1 MLGLWRIMGI
11 PKFHN
16 PSLILAL
23 IPPESSTLTAP
34 NQDPRFLR
42 NKNTSQAAGQ
52 DMTISHFQETPL
64 PVVSHRMGGRY
75 AQTACHSNGQPHAEG
90 VRPSASL
97 KPKKTAARARAHRK
111 QTMARK
117 KSIHPGESAV
127 Q

>member
-1 MLGLWRIMGI
+1 MKPECSL
-11 PKFHN
+11 
-16 PSLILAL
+16 PSFNELLEYISRQPVLHD
-23 IPPESSTLTAP
+23 

-75 AQTACHSNGQPHAEG
+75 SQTACHSNGQPHAEG
-90 VRPSASL
+90 TLCLPEAKEDRS
-97 KPKKTAARARAHRK
+97 
-111 QTMARK
+111 
-117 KSIHPGESAV
+117 ESSSPQETDDGA